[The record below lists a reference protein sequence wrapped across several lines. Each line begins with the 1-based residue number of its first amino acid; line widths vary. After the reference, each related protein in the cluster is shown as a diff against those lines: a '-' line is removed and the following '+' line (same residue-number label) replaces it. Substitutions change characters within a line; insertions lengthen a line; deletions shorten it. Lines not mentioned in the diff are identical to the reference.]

1 MKQETTEINAND
13 KTLAPATLKET
24 FSRADNYDIFL
35 MTVGTIAAVGS
46 GVMMPISNVLF
57 GDIMDEL
64 NGDPDLVGKVQ
75 DGMGRKFGD
84 FIFNIVQ
91 FFASIIISFYLS
103 WKLSLV
109 LLVSI
114 PAVMA
119 AGYYLVMTVTAA
131 QQEALS
137 QYAKAGGLASQTFGA
152 IRTVN
157 ALNVQPSVISQYRRY
172 LYEAMIVGIR
182 KGVNVGLGNGA
193 LYAALFLTN
202 ALCYWYG
209 GELVAD
215 AAERNCFS
223 DRCVSGGDVMAVF
236 FCLIMGSMALGQ
248 AVPPLT
254 TFSAARIAVSH
265 ILETVNRKPLI
276 NSLSDEGLKPDIK
289 CRGDIEIKNLEFAYP
304 SRPSLMVC
312 KNYSLS
318 IKAGETVAFVGAS
331 GCGK

>member
-1 MKQETTEINAND
+1 MEIEFG
-13 KTLAPATLKET
+13 APGLDPSGHGCRYFFLHRLVE
-24 FSRADNYDIFL
+24 FSL
-35 MTVGTIAAVGS
+35 HLT
-46 GVMMPISNVLF
+46 
-57 GDIMDEL
+57 
-64 NGDPDLVGKVQ
+64 
-75 DGMGRKFGD
+75 
-84 FIFNIVQ
+84 
-91 FFASIIISFYLS
+91 
-103 WKLSLV
+103 V
-109 LLVSI
+109 LLLQT
-114 PAVMA
+114 
-119 AGYYLVMTVTAA
+119 GYYLVMTVTAA

-223 DRCVSGGDVMAVF
+223 ERCVSGGDVMAVF

-254 TFSAARIAVSH
+254 TFSSARIAVSH

-331 GCGK
+331 GCGKVSINTMVPHLLRSSH